1 MAVTLQTMT
10 AEQRRSVAL
19 EYLKR
24 LDHGGDLFALFADD
38 AQVYFPKWGLADGKA
53 AIERLFGEVG
63 GTLAGIRHDYAYLN
77 YICQD
82 DTVVVEGTSSGRTAG
97 GASWRAGVTA
107 AGRWCDVFEIRDGK
121 IQRLFI
127 YLDPDYAG
135 ADTAR
140 YPWLNDGKSDGAVSA

>member
-1 MAVTLQTMT
+1 MAVTRQTMT
-10 AEQRRSVAL
+10 NEQRKSVAL

-24 LDHGGDLFALFADD
+24 LDNGGDFFELFADD
-38 AQVYFPKWGLADGKA
+38 AQVYFPKWGLADGKE
-53 AIERLFGEVG
+53 AIRRMFGAVG
-63 GTLAGIRHDYAYLN
+63 STLAGIRHDYAYFN

-97 GASWRAGVTA
+97 GVEWRAGVTE
-107 AGRWCDVFEIRDGK
+107 AGRWCDVFEIRDFQ

-140 YPWLNDGKSDGAVSA
+140 YPWLSDKASRGEP